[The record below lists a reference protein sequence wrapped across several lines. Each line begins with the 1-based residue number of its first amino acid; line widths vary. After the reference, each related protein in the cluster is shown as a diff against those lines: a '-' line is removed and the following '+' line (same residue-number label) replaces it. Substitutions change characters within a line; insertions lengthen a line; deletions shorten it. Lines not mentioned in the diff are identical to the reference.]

1 LERPPVSLR
10 PRHTA
15 LGRAKGWSGPD
26 LLIGRH
32 KVSFTGPGPDYKDV
46 AAVQIDASGQQ
57 VLHNDDKSFV
67 LGSRAGTLPGG
78 DDVISAFA
86 AGPGI
91 RHRLS

>member
-1 LERPPVSLR
+1 
-10 PRHTA
+10 
-15 LGRAKGWSGPD
+15 
-26 LLIGRH
+26 
-32 KVSFTGPGPDYKDV
+32 
-46 AAVQIDASGQQ
+46 

-78 DDVISAFA
+78 GDVISAFA